1 MAGSSPGVPG
11 TGGSG
16 LWANPHALALAA
28 MVFWGF
34 AYVPSAWLT
43 ETWPPLLAA
52 GARLG
57 LAGILLLAVLAASGR
72 GVRPGMRPLEIAFLG
87 LMQTTLFYGATFIGI
102 AEEGAGIAAVL
113 SNTDPLFV
121 ALLGALFLREQLVP
135 AQWIGLLAGII
146 GVGVIVWEGALWPPE
161 VSLISLLV
169 VGGAVAWSIG
179 TITAARSVR
188 SSGSP
193 LAIAGWQM
201 LFGAVLLVIW
211 SAAYE
216 QDGPEIGGGQ
226 IALVIG
232 LAALGSAAPLGLF
245 YLSLRSGRVG
255 EVSAW
260 FFLIPVI
267 GVLTA
272 WPLLGEEP
280 GLRLVAGLIAV
291 SAGLLLVLAPRAVL
305 GAGRRPFG
313 GDPRP
318 TAKG

>member
-1 MAGSSPGVPG
+1 MAGSAPGRG
-11 TGGSG
+11 LAGGD
-16 LWANPHALALAA
+16 LRANPHVLALVA
-28 MVFWGF
+28 MVVWGL

-57 LAGILLLAVLAASGR
+57 LAGILLLAVLAVTGQ

-121 ALLGALFLREQLVP
+121 ALLGALLLREHLVP
-135 AQWIGLLAGII
+135 AQWIGLVAGLI
-146 GVGVIVWEGALWPPE
+146 GVGVIVWDGAIWPPE
-161 VSLISLLV
+161 VSMISLLI

-188 SSGSP
+188 ASGSP
-193 LAIAGWQM
+193 IAIAGWQM

-211 SAAYE
+211 SGVYE
-216 QDGPEIGGGQ
+216 QDAPEIGGGQ

-245 YLSLRSGRVG
+245 YLSLRGGRIG

-272 WPLLGEEP
+272 WPLLGETP
-280 GLRLVAGLIAV
+280 GIRLVVGLVAV
-291 SAGLLLVLAPRAVL
+291 CAGLLLVLAPRAAIGV
-305 GAGRRPFG
+305 GRRMFG
-313 GDPRP
+313 GGARP
-318 TAKG
+318 TAEG